1 MQGIPLPTSS
11 RRTYYVVALKKTCWS
26 VWTILVARET
36 VQMTTLR
43 MLESSAMVHYA
54 SHKKAA
60 DYCIDV
66 VHYVYPYG
74 YVCRSVC
81 FRTECARYVC
91 T

>member
-1 MQGIPLPTSS
+1 M
-11 RRTYYVVALKKTCWS
+11 
-26 VWTILVARET
+26 LVARET

-66 VHYVYPYG
+66 IHYVLYLW
-74 YVCRSVC
+74 VRM
-81 FRTECARYVC
+81 
-91 T
+91 